1 MIGTGIDKRIQVQ
14 QIIENQLPEFIRSE
28 SPLAVDFLKQ
38 YYVSQ
43 EHRGGVVDITDN
55 LDQYIKLDN
64 LTPEVIVGVTTLSS
78 GIRHQILQLTS
89 HRLKGFQMS
98 MDYLKLMMKLLPTLE

>member
-14 QIIENQLPEFIRSE
+14 QIIDGQLPEFITTE
-28 SPLAVDFLKQ
+28 SPLVVDFLKQ
-38 YYVSQ
+38 YYISQ
-43 EHRGGVVDITDN
+43 EHRSGVVDLTDN

-78 GIRHQILQLTS
+78 GISTTNTVIPVHAVRHHSTMMTHTHILQSL
-89 HRLKGFQMS
+89 
-98 MDYLKLMMKLLPTLE
+98 

>member
-14 QIIENQLPEFIRSE
+14 QIIEHQLPEFIRTE

-43 EHRGGVVDITDN
+43 EYRGGVVDITDN

-64 LTPEVIVGVTTLSS
+64 LTPEVIVGVTTLTS
-78 GIRHQILQLTS
+78 GISTS
-89 HRLKGFQMS
+89 DSVVNVSSTKGLS
-98 MDYLKLMMKLLPTLE
+98 LIHI

>member
-38 YYVSQ
+38 YYISQ

-55 LDQYIKLDN
+55 LDQYLKLDN
-64 LTPEVIVGVTTLSS
+64 LTPEVIVGVTTLTS
-78 GIRHQILQLTS
+78 GISTS
-89 HRLKGFQMS
+89 DTTVTVSSTKGFPNEYRLFQS
-98 MDYLKLMMKLLPTLE
+98 LIHI